1 MVNIAR
7 GIIFVKRQ
15 DIDFYIENSTEVIN
29 LVLPAEI
36 NRDLEII
43 DFKKLA
49 EVIKTF
55 VETNK
60 ISTFNAIMIVDND
73 LIFEKDLINLTEE
86 KKEEEIKKFLDLVPF
101 DSVES
106 RITPIDK
113 GIKVLAINNNYFL
126 LLSRILEKNGIN
138 TNSILTKNELSQLFT
153 NENQLNLT
161 ATSQFFKQFDNYN
174 QLSFS
179 LTTNFLPDMENH
191 TPEKKDSQI
200 DEKPKRSYLPYLL
213 IVFVLLFSV
222 LIFFLF
228 LR

>member
-73 LIFEKDLINLTEE
+73 LIFEKDLIN
-86 KKEEEIKKFLDLVPF
+86 
-101 DSVES
+101 
-106 RITPIDK
+106 
-113 GIKVLAINNNYFL
+113 
-126 LLSRILEKNGIN
+126 
-138 TNSILTKNELSQLFT
+138 
-153 NENQLNLT
+153 
-161 ATSQFFKQFDNYN
+161 
-174 QLSFS
+174 
-179 LTTNFLPDMENH
+179 
-191 TPEKKDSQI
+191 
-200 DEKPKRSYLPYLL
+200 
-213 IVFVLLFSV
+213 
-222 LIFFLF
+222 
-228 LR
+228 